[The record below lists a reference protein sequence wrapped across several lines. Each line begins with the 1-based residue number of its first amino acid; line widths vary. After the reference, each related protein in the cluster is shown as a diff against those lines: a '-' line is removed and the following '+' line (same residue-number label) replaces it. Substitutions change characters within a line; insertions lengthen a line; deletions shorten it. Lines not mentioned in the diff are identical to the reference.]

1 MKGLD
6 SVKSD
11 DYKKVKASSR
21 MASGANDVF
30 RGFSALLV
38 PDPTPVN
45 ELATVYKVA
54 FGVVNWDLVYHDI
67 IGETYMPGF

>member
-54 FGVVNWDLVYHDI
+54 FGVVKVAWGFAELL
-67 IGETYMPGF
+67 GEWLKK

>member
-1 MKGLD
+1 
-6 SVKSD
+6 
-11 DYKKVKASSR
+11 

-45 ELATVYKVA
+45 EVATVYKVA
-54 FGVVNWDLVYHDI
+54 FGVVKVAWGFAELL
-67 IGETYMPGF
+67 GEWLKK